1 VTADNDLSSHRRG
14 PSPRCCRGSGSG
26 AVAVEQLAGD
36 WFIRVAKASKRPV
49 QGDGPEQGPH
59 FRRDDP
65 QLLDHVDTGGNVGRV
80 CRDNLVVLDVDRTA
94 AAACVPVG
102 SECSPVLRSPRPWR
116 NRH

>member
-1 VTADNDLSSHRRG
+1 MTADNDPSTDHRRE
-14 PSPRCCRGSGSG
+14 SSSRCGRGTE

-36 WFIRVAKASKRPV
+36 WFIRLREGSKRPISA
-49 QGDGPEQGPH
+49 GGPEMGPH
-59 FRRDDP
+59 FGRDDP
-65 QLLDHVDTGGNVGRV
+65 ALLDHVDTGGNVGRV
-80 CRDNLVVLDVDRTA
+80 CRDDLVVLDVDRTA